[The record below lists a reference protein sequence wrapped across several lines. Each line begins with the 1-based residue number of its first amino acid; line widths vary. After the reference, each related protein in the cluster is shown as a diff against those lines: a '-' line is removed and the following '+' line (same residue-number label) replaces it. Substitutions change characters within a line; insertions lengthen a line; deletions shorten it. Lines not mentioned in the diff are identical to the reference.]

1 MGLNY
6 ALLNGASG
14 LRTTQTAIN
23 TVSHNISNSET
34 EGYSRQR
41 VRSGS
46 QPAEYGDPRRGGRGA
61 RIESISRASD
71 RFVNEQVRRDRTL
84 LGFFTSRERALY
96 ALESVYSEDI
106 APSIN
111 SGFDSFF

>member
-41 VRSGS
+41 VRSGA
-46 QPAEYGDPRRGGRGA
+46 QPAEYGDPRR
-61 RIESISRASD
+61 EDVELVSR
-71 RFVNEQVRRDRTL
+71 VLV
-84 LGFFTSRERALY
+84 ERATDL
-96 ALESVYSEDI
+96 
-106 APSIN
+106 
-111 SGFDSFF
+111 